1 MLRRMFIASVLLAM
15 SAAVCA
21 QNVASGF
28 VISGKTVNAVTG
40 QTLAGTEVLL
50 YKTNPA
56 DIYDID
62 PAPQRILTGEDGRF
76 AFHVQD
82 AGKYALAGQRTGFQR
97 QSYEQHGF
105 YFSAAVAGPG
115 IDSEHLVFRL
125 SPDCRISGTVVD
137 DDHEPVRGAT
147 VYLFRTDATGGMR
160 KTVLL
165 TQTSTDD
172 RGRYHFPHLLWG
184 WYSLAVLGAP
194 WWTESARMQ
203 GLAGGSGGQDPAFN
217 LVYAT
222 QFYPGVTDAASAKQ
236 IALNEGQDFTADFT
250 VTSVAS
256 ARLRLPDL
264 NAHPEV
270 MRRAELKQKV
280 FGVEFE
286 IPTQLQ
292 AAGTDSME
300 ISGVSPGQYLLEVQ
314 TMQPMGSPASHQSA
328 PAPRAIAVDLTGDTE
343 IDVDDAR
350 AVPPIKGSVVMEEG
364 GTRPAQLGVALWN
377 SKTGEIAGAPV
388 DPNGTFSLDAA
399 TVASGTYSVFVGNVE
414 NSLIAQLSATGA
426 KIVGQTVEII
436 RFKPVELKVTL
447 AKNLSRIKGTAMHDG
462 KPAAGAMI
470 LLVPENPNVNLPRF
484 RRDQSDSDGTF
495 TLRDVIPGHYRILA
509 LDNAWDAE
517 WANGSV
523 LKGRLERAQSADVQ
537 AGRSYEVVVGV
548 E

>member
-1 MLRRMFIASVLLAM
+1 MLRRVFILHVLLAT
-15 SAAVCA
+15 SAAVWA
-21 QNVASGF
+21 QNAASGF
-28 VISGKTVNAVTG
+28 VISGKTVNAITG

-62 PAPQRILTGEDGRF
+62 PAPQRILTGENGVF
-76 AFHVQD
+76 TFHVPD

-97 QSYEQHGF
+97 QGYEQHGF

-137 DDHEPVRGAT
+137 DDHESVRGAT

-184 WYSLAVLGAP
+184 WYSLAVLGEP
-194 WWTESARMQ
+194 WWSGPARMQ
-203 GLAGGSGGQDPAFN
+203 ALAGRPGGQDPGFN

-250 VTSVAS
+250 VTAVAF

-280 FGVEFE
+280 FGVELE
-286 IPTQLQ
+286 IPTQIQ

-300 ISGVSPGQYLLEVQ
+300 IGGVSPGQYLLEVQ
-314 TMQPMGSPASHQSA
+314 TIPPMGSPVSPQSG

-364 GTRPAQLGVALWN
+364 GARPAQLGVALWN
-377 SKTGEIAGAPV
+377 SKTGEVAGVPV
-388 DPNGTFSLDAA
+388 GPDGTFSLDA
-399 TVASGTYSVFVGNVE
+399 TTITSGTYSVFVGNME
-414 NSLIAQLSATGA
+414 NSLIAQLSAKGA
-426 KIVGQTVEII
+426 KVVGQTVEIT
-436 RFKPVELKVTL
+436 RFKPVELKITL
-447 AKNLSRIKGTAMHDG
+447 AKNLSKIKGTAMRDG
-462 KPAAGAMI
+462 KAVAGAMI
-470 LLVPENPNVNLPRF
+470 LLVPENPDVNLPRF

-495 TLRDVIPGHYRILA
+495 TLRDVMPGHYRILA
-509 LDNAWDAE
+509 LDSAWDAE
-517 WANGSV
+517 WANASV
-523 LKGRLERAQSADVQ
+523 LKGRLEHAQSADVQ
-537 AGRSYEVVVGV
+537 AGRSYEVMVGV